1 MLLTIQETEFKIY
14 IQLNI
19 LTDKTLIPT
28 GINRILP
35 LILYIGFEVLVI
47 TIRQKK
53 EKSSNWKGKVKWS
66 LFVDDKILYIESPK
80 VLTKIL
86 LE

>member
-66 LFVDDKILYIESPK
+66 LFVDNKILYIESPK